1 MESLGLAENDWSLDE
16 VRKKHQELV
25 EELLSQQKDLITI
38 VSSFKQA
45 QAKAKPKTENPYQT
59 LMEKMTKQ
67 NEELTY
73 DIGSYSNVY
82 EQRNQIDKW
91 YYNELEKLKKNAMQ
105 LSDTELQKANQDLA
119 TLYDLRSTAIDAE
132 IWQERGKELGDIFGS
147 GLKDVMTSYQ
157 DFSTDMKEMATDVC
171 SYIVKESAK
180 SLIGMV
186 MNTQKMR
193 GVVQALNQ
201 TAQGSG
207 FTSIGANILKGI
219 GKSFGIFHSGGVVP
233 VGANASL
240 PGTQEQLALL
250 KGGERILSP
259 SENTSYTQEQATTP
273 IVMNNFNIKAWDSK
287 DVQKYLTENK
297 QLINQITFEAIKNNY
312 CQLRNMVRN
321 A

>member
-1 MESLGLAENDWSLDE
+1 MLYRKEKIVNIVNKQFVDINDSQISLDE
-16 VRKKHQELV
+16 LRKTHQELV

-45 QAKAKPKTENPYQT
+45 QAKVKPKTENPYYKF
-59 LMEKMTKQ
+59 MEQMTKQ

-147 GLKDVMTSYQ
+147 GLKDVMTSYE

-207 FTSIGANILKGI
+207 FTSYQMA
-219 GKSFGIFHSGGVVP
+219 
-233 VGANASL
+233 A
-240 PGTQEQLALL
+240 
-250 KGGERILSP
+250 
-259 SENTSYTQEQATTP
+259 
-273 IVMNNFNIKAWDSK
+273 
-287 DVQKYLTENK
+287 
-297 QLINQITFEAIKNNY
+297 
-312 CQLRNMVRN
+312 
-321 A
+321 